1 MENLDQI
8 REKVK
13 VCIIES
19 LGMDEVSPSDIT
31 NDMPFFSTDDTP
43 GLIQDSLAILE
54 VASRV
59 SEEFGILPS
68 DFGSDSFQNV
78 NTLSET
84 IHSLVYQEETAEVAV
99 A

>member
-1 MENLDQI
+1 MEQVDQI

-13 VCIIES
+13 FCIIES
-19 LGMDEVSPSDIT
+19 LGMDDVETSDIT
-31 NDMPFFSTDDTP
+31 NDMPFFGTEDTP

-68 DFGSDSFQNV
+68 DFDGDSFQNV
-78 NTLSET
+78 NTLSATIQKRLLET
-84 IHSLVYQEETAEVAV
+84 EVA
-99 A
+99 AA

>member
-1 MENLDQI
+1 MEPLDQI

-68 DFGSDSFQNV
+68 DFDGDSFQNV
-78 NTLSET
+78 DTLSAT
-84 IHSLVYQEETAEVAV
+84 IQKCLSVEATAV

>member
-1 MENLDQI
+1 MEQVDQI

-19 LGMDEVSPSDIT
+19 LGMEEVDPSDIT
-31 NDMPFFSTDDTP
+31 NDMPFFSTGDTP

-68 DFGSDSFQNV
+68 DFDGDSFQNV
-78 NTLSET
+78 NTLSIT
-84 IHSLVYQEETAEVAV
+84 IQKCLSQEAAAV

>member
-1 MENLDQI
+1 MEQLEQI

-19 LGMDEVSPSDIT
+19 LGMDDVTPGDIT
-31 NDMPFFSTDDTP
+31 NDMPFFSTEETP

-68 DFGSDSFQNV
+68 DFDGDSFQNV

-84 IHSLVYQEETAEVAV
+84 IQRCLLQAEAVVA
-99 A
+99 